1 MENIENM
8 ENLNS
13 RQHLKRENR
22 NERFIEERESQILN
36 ILHILVSSTSYAF
49 CR

>member
-1 MENIENM
+1 MENMENM

-22 NERFIEERESQILN
+22 NERCIEERESQILY
-36 ILHILVSSTSYAF
+36 ILHILVPSTSYAF
-49 CR
+49 